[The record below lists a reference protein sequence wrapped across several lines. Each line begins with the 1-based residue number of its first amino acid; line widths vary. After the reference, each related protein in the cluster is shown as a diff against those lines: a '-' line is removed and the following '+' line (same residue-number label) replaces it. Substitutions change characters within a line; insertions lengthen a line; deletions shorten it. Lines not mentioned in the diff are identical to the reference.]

1 VFGRRIT
8 MKLESERV
16 TFEGATGAELAGRL
30 DHPQQGTVRGYAL
43 FAHCFTCSKDVHAA
57 SRISK
62 ALAER
67 GMATL
72 RFDFTGLGH
81 SGGEFA
87 STDFSSNVRDL
98 VAAGEFMEEQY
109 AAPDLLVGHSLGGA
123 AVLSAAGRL
132 EGLEAVATIAAP
144 CHPSH
149 VRHLFDDDHIE
160 EIRETGEAEVTL
172 AGRTFRITR
181 EFLDD
186 LSSHQLEE
194 KIGDLDL
201 PLLLFHGPRDQTV
214 GIDNAAR
221 IFEAAKHPKSF
232 VSLDDAD
239 HLLSRKTDARYVAT
253 VLSAWGS
260 GYLDSTEHEEYDR
273 GGEPERPEI
282 ELESGQT
289 YVGETGEGKFSNHVL
304 AGEHYMRADEPDEVG
319 GDNTGATPYD
329 FLTGGLGACTSMTLR
344 MYADRK
350 GWPVDKIEVRLHHEK
365 VHASDCET
373 CETDQGKID
382 RIERRIAIEGDLDDE
397 QRQRM
402 VEIADKCPVH
412 QSLTRRNVIET
423 TLDEQS

>member
-1 VFGRRIT
+1 
-8 MKLESERV
+8 MQLESERV

-30 DHPQQGTVRGYAL
+30 DRPQQGAIQGYAL
-43 FAHCFTCSKDVHAA
+43 FAHCFTCSKEVFAA

-62 ALAER
+62 ALARR

-87 STDFSSNVRDL
+87 STDFSSNVQDL
-98 VAAGEFMEEQY
+98 VAACEFLGDEYGSPE
-109 AAPDLLVGHSLGGA
+109 LLVGHSLGGA

-132 EGLEAVATIAAP
+132 DELEAVATIAAP

-160 EIRETGEAEVTL
+160 QIQETGDAEVTL

-181 EFLDD
+181 HFLDD

-194 KIGDLDL
+194 DIADLGV

-214 GIDNAAR
+214 GVDNAAR
-221 IFEAAKHPKSF
+221 IFKAAKHPKSF

-239 HLLSRKTDARYVAT
+239 HLLSRKADSQYVAT

-260 GYLDSTEHEEYDR
+260 RYLNGEELADD
-273 GGEPERPEI
+273 GEEAAAERPDI

-304 AGEHYMRADEPDEVG
+304 AGEHYMRADEPAEVG
-319 GDNTGATPYD
+319 GDNMGATPYG

-350 GWPVDKIEVRLHHEK
+350 DWSVDKIEVRLEHEE

-382 RIERRIAIEGDLDDE
+382 RIERRIAIEGDLDDQ

-412 QSLTRRNVIET
+412 ESLTRRNVIET
-423 TLDEQS
+423 TLDDGQS